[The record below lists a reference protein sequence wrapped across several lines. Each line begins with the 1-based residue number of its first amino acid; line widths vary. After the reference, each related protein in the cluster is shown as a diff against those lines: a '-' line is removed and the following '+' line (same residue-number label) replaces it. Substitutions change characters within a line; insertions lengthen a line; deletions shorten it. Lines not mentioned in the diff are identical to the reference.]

1 MKLIFVDNFRGFNKT
16 FIPIKQVNF
25 LVGENSTGKTSL
37 LSLFKLLTS
46 IHFWFTQDFD
56 AEDVNFGHFKDIV
69 SIGSKDRSYFSIGSL
84 EFFKNKSRKGS
95 KAILLT
101 YVQEEGI
108 PKLQRLTFNTEA
120 KVIHLKFLK
129 STIQYKEE
137 IFIKS
142 ENLSDFLK
150 THYNKWIEFHHQ
162 DFENYQILKKIP
174 GLNWRELIPL
184 ISLFDDKKTELK
196 RPRGFMIDLP
206 NLFPV
211 TWLAPIRTKPKR
223 TYDEYK
229 IDFSPEGIH
238 TPYLIKKILDKKSSA
253 EDFLEYIKRVGDLS
267 GLFDTLEIKKY
278 AKSSTSPFELDIV
291 IKHKPISIEYVGY
304 GVSQSLPL
312 IVEFFARPSN
322 TTFVIQQPEI
332 HLHPKAQAMLGDII
346 FELAIRENKQFLI
359 ETHSDYLIDR
369 FRLKQSKAH
378 KMVDS
383 QILFFE
389 STTTGNNI
397 FALEINKNGE
407 LPQDQPKSYR
417 GFFIKEQM
425 DLIGI

>member
-1 MKLIFVDNFRGFNKT
+1 MRLIFVDNFRGFKNT

-25 LVGENSTGKTSL
+25 LVGENSTGKTSI

-46 IHFWFTQDFD
+46 IHFWFTQNFD
-56 AEDVNFGHFKDIV
+56 TEDMNFGHFKDIV
-69 SIGSKDRSYFSIGSL
+69 SISSKDRSYFSIGSL
-84 EFFKNKSRKGS
+84 EFFKNKNRNDS

-108 PKLQRLTFNTEA
+108 PKLQRLTFNTNT
-120 KVIHLKFLK
+120 KVVHFKFLK
-129 STIQYKEE
+129 KTIQYKEE
-137 IFIKS
+137 TFSNS
-142 ENLSDFLK
+142 ENLHDFLN
-150 THYNKWIEFHHQ
+150 THYNKWIESHHQ
-162 DFENYQILKKIP
+162 NFENFQMLKKIP
-174 GLNWRELIPL
+174 GMNWREIIPL

-196 RPRGFMIDLP
+196 RPRGFTIDLP

-253 EDFLEYIKRVGDLS
+253 EDFLEYIKRVGSLS

-278 AKSSTSPFELDIV
+278 TKSSTSPFELDIV

-312 IVEFFARPSN
+312 IVEFFATPSN
-322 TTFVIQQPEI
+322 TTFVVQQPEI

-346 FELAIRENKQFLI
+346 YELVIRENKQFLI

-369 FRLKQSKAH
+369 FRLKQNNST

-389 STTTGNNI
+389 STAEGNNI
-397 FALEINKNGE
+397 FSLEINNKGE

-417 GFFIKEQM
+417 EFFIKEQM